1 MSGVEDC
8 SEPTGSGLVA
18 KTLAA
23 GLIDSHCHLDG
34 PRFAED
40 REAVLARAADAGV
53 VAMITIGASDGLQAN
68 HEAVTLAARYAN
80 VFATV
85 GIHPHDA
92 RLVTS
97 AVLDEITNLARMP
110 KVVAI
115 GETGLDYYYDHSPRA
130 EQQAAFRQ
138 FITLARQVGL
148 PLSIH
153 LRDAYDDAVAILREE
168 RAQDIGGVI
177 HCFSGDRAVAG
188 KFLDLNFDLSFS
200 GIVTFKNADELRAVA
215 RDVPAGRFMVETDAP
230 YLAPIPYRGKRNEP
244 AYVVHTAAAI
254 ADIRGQARD
263 DIAAWTRATAVSR
276 FHLPDAERSHA

>member
-1 MSGVEDC
+1 M
-8 SEPTGSGLVA
+8 
-18 KTLAA
+18 A
-23 GLIDSHCHLDG
+23 GPLLIDSHCHLDG
-34 PRFAED
+34 PRFADD
-40 REAVLARAADAGV
+40 RDAVVARAADAGV
-53 VAMITIGASDGLQAN
+53 VAMITIGASDGLHAN
-68 HEAVTLAARYAN
+68 HEAVALASRYPN

-92 RLVTS
+92 RLVTT
-97 AVLDEITNLARMP
+97 AVLDELAGLAQTP

-130 EQQAAFRQ
+130 EQQEAFRR
-138 FITLARQVGL
+138 FIDVARQLQL

-153 LRDAYDDAVAILREE
+153 LRDAYDEAIAILREE

-215 RDVPAGRFMVETDAP
+215 GDVPADRFMVETDAP

-244 AYVVHTAAAI
+244 AYVVYTAAAI
-254 ADIRGQARD
+254 AEVRREPIEAV
-263 DIAAWTRATAVSR
+263 AAQTRANTVRR
-276 FHLPDAERSHA
+276 FRLPECVPAA